1 MDQKTVLM
9 TIIGMLAVTYIPRA
23 LPLLALASRS
33 LSPVLV
39 RWLGFIPAAVLAALL
54 APSLVLDEQGL
65 AFSLDNEFLL
75 AAVPTF
81 LVAVRT
87 RSFVGSIITG
97 MGVVALA
104 RLL

>member
-9 TIIGMLAVTYIPRA
+9 TIIGMLAVTYVPRA
-23 LPLLALASRS
+23 VPLLALASRS

-39 RWLGFIPAAVLAALL
+39 KWLGFIPAAVLAALL
-54 APSLVLDEQGL
+54 APSLVLGEQGL
-65 AFSLDNEFLL
+65 FISMNNEFLL
-75 AAVPTF
+75 ASVPTF

-87 RSFVGSIITG
+87 RSFVGSIVTG
-97 MGVVALA
+97 MGVVALC